1 MIESFHSVG
10 WTMTLQ
16 DAKWMI
22 DRLGSSGINLY
33 NFHAFYY
40 TIQDITKHDA
50 PPSQF
55 LQNPYWKYYRKLADY
70 VGRMGVMVTNTDADI
85 QIAVLDPVAAL
96 WTKLGNP
103 FHGFPYRG
111 ESEREQKKCDYLRER
126 WVHICKTLLF
136 NQLDYDHL
144 DAEMLEDA
152 EISDGKI
159 HLGKAAYSVVI
170 LHT

>member
-1 MIESFHSVG
+1 MRNWVTSGMDYDEYIHNYRSNAKAVSSLARQLGKKYAMIESFHSVG

-103 FHGFPYRG
+103 FHGFPTGVKARG
-111 ESEREQKKCDYLRER
+111 NRKMRLSKRKMGSYL
-126 WVHICKTLLF
+126 
-136 NQLDYDHL
+136 
-144 DAEMLEDA
+144 
-152 EISDGKI
+152 
-159 HLGKAAYSVVI
+159 
-170 LHT
+170 

>member
-1 MIESFHSVG
+1 MQKLI
-10 WTMTLQ
+10 
-16 DAKWMI
+16 
-22 DRLGSSGINLY
+22 RLIKEG
-33 NFHAFYY
+33 
-40 TIQDITKHDA
+40 
-50 PPSQF
+50 
-55 LQNPYWKYYRKLADY
+55 KLADY

-136 NQLDYDHL
+136 NQLD
-144 DAEMLEDA
+144 
-152 EISDGKI
+152 
-159 HLGKAAYSVVI
+159 
-170 LHT
+170 

>member
-96 WTKLGNP
+96 WTNLEIRSTVFPTGVKARGN
-103 FHGFPYRG
+103 R
-111 ESEREQKKCDYLRER
+111 KNA
-126 WVHICKTLLF
+126 I
-136 NQLDYDHL
+136 
-144 DAEMLEDA
+144 
-152 EISDGKI
+152 I
-159 HLGKAAYSVVI
+159 
-170 LHT
+170 